1 MNWLKKLLTD
11 RAKAPLLR
19 ELDRAIAKLK
29 SGQSVRE
36 VVVPLRRGLLDAL
49 RGKLPEGI
57 GQLLLDIVL
66 AGTDWEGLVTR
77 PAHVVEEVL
86 VRLRTRVE
94 GARL

>member
-11 RAKAPLLR
+11 RAKAPVLR
-19 ELDRAIAKLK
+19 ELDRAISKLQ
-29 SGQSVRE
+29 SGQTVRE
-36 VVVPLRRGLLDAL
+36 VVVPLRRALLDAL

-66 AGTDWEGLVTR
+66 AGMDWEGMPSK
-77 PAHVVEEVL
+77 PAHEVEAVL
-86 VRLRTRVE
+86 VRLRKQVE